1 LKENLQKYAPKFGI
15 YENTVPVERSY
26 RYLFHYD
33 SEKYEK
39 RRRLDEVIDRINRKN
54 GSDTIVLGSQQYTSK
69 DGKKITAGVFHDSIK
84 HDFRSPSYTTKWSD
98 IPEAE

>member
-1 LKENLQKYAPKFGI
+1 MAGI
-15 YENTVPVERSY
+15 CPDSAVQTN
-26 RYLFHYD
+26 FIDYD

-39 RRRLDEVIDRINRKN
+39 KRRLDEVIDRINRKN

-69 DGKKITAGVFHDSIK
+69 DGKKIVAGVFRDSIK
-84 HDFRSPSYTTKWSD
+84 HDLRSPSYTTKWSD